1 MRVVGKKKVHCY
13 NLYKTKMVY
22 AKFLQQQK
30 RKLSQKGREWCRDNE
45 LFTHWFLSAS
55 VSVSLKVYWRL
66 EMGHAFFTVQVAKR

>member
-1 MRVVGKKKVHCY
+1 MQNSSSNNNNNKKETQSKGKGV
-13 NLYKTKMVY
+13 
-22 AKFLQQQK
+22 
-30 RKLSQKGREWCRDNE
+30 REWCRGNE